1 MNISPEF
8 ILQLAPLCFQQWH
21 LRFEFVNP
29 QLSMYLKR
37 FYIKLLINSVKTLTK
52 ITYYVLFI
60 IQISSEHYCILVPPS
75 TFNNFFSYA
84 SNKAMIVN
92 FFNDVA
98 IIFII
103 KKLHASKPHHPLH
116 PNLSPLIFT
125 ALNLLLSLE
134 PVAAPPLCQ
143 GGHRITLTC
152 KKMYIYSCKNVEH
165 PDLRITRIWIQQK

>member
-1 MNISPEF
+1 
-8 ILQLAPLCFQQWH
+8 
-21 LRFEFVNP
+21 
-29 QLSMYLKR
+29 
-37 FYIKLLINSVKTLTK
+37 
-52 ITYYVLFI
+52 
-60 IQISSEHYCILVPPS
+60 
-75 TFNNFFSYA
+75 
-84 SNKAMIVN
+84 MIVN

-116 PNLSPLIFT
+116 PNLSPQIFT

-134 PVAAPPLCQ
+134 PVATPPLCQ

>member
-1 MNISPEF
+1 M
-8 ILQLAPLCFQQWH
+8 CFLSFKFQVSTIAYWFLH
-21 LRFEFVNP
+21 
-29 QLSMYLKR
+29 QLSIIFFLMH
-37 FYIKLLINSVKTLTK
+37 LTK
-52 ITYYVLFI
+52 QWLSI
-60 IQISSEHYCILVPPS
+60 
-75 TFNNFFSYA
+75 
-84 SNKAMIVN
+84 

-152 KKMYIYSCKNVEH
+152 KKCIYIVVKLLNTLTWESQKVGFNKNKSNTKSVTFFTTNH
-165 PDLRITRIWIQQK
+165 TQ